1 MMFIIYIIRVKSH
14 RGAVNDIILHRLDG
28 FSGFE
33 PLSILFGAFYSC
45 SLALN
50 LVLGNGSPGNPES

>member
-1 MMFIIYIIRVKSH
+1 MIFIICIIRVKSH
-14 RGAVNDIILHRLDG
+14 RGAVNIILHQLDG

-45 SLALN
+45 SLTLN
-50 LVLGNGSPGNPES
+50 LILGNGSPSNPES